1 MYYPDYYLLPVPIL
15 CIISYVLYMKAKFI
29 TPFLILFV
37 IGLTIWIW
45 ISDKTDDIL
54 KILST
59 IIAIISS
66 GLALNFS
73 LHINTRKQ
81 TQEGD
86 NNQQSGDNSKNV
98 KQSEGTIQQ
107 AGESNQVDNSMH
119 NNDGVLCSGNG
130 NTVNQYKGGDTTNI
144 EKVIFI
150 SKDNPPLP
158 FSEKELIDYIN
169 KQTKTENDNEN

>member
-15 CIISYVLYMKAKFI
+15 CIISYVLYMKIKLI
-29 TPFLILFV
+29 TYLLIAIV
-37 IGLTIWIW
+37 IALTSWIW
-45 ISDKTDDIL
+45 ISNETGDIL

-59 IIAIISS
+59 IIAS
-66 GLALNFS
+66 GLAINFT

-107 AGESNQVDNSMH
+107 AGESNQVDNSAH
-119 NNDGVLCSGNG
+119 NEKGLLITGSG
-130 NTVNQYKGGDTTNI
+130 NTVNNPNHGIDIRQVEGSVYIYNNQYLSSLTQDELYKSKQFKETAQYK
-144 EKVIFI
+144 
-150 SKDNPPLP
+150 
-158 FSEKELIDYIN
+158 
-169 KQTKTENDNEN
+169 NEN

>member
-15 CIISYVLYMKAKFI
+15 CIISYVLYMKNK
-29 TPFLILFV
+29 LISPLLIAFV
-37 IGLTIWIW
+37 IALTAWIW
-45 ISDKTDDIL
+45 ISNETGDIL

-59 IIAIISS
+59 IIAS
-66 GLALNFS
+66 GLAINFT

-107 AGESNQVDNSMH
+107 AGESNQVNNSAH
-119 NNDGVLCSGNG
+119 NEKGLLINGSG
-130 NTVNQYKGGDTTNI
+130 NTVNNPNFGIEIKQVDGSVHINNNQYLLSLTQDELYKSKQFKETAQYK
-144 EKVIFI
+144 
-150 SKDNPPLP
+150 
-158 FSEKELIDYIN
+158 
-169 KQTKTENDNEN
+169 NEN